1 MHQVTRIL
9 SGTYSLPWIN
19 TLLLHLFAKYLPKS
33 SNDCLKLSN
42 SQIPT
47 FSLYKT
53 SCFFAT
59 SRLGRF
65 FLIENWWCF
74 TYLYVNFYENQEK
87 ISVVSKNFV
96 LVAVESRFV
105 TMLHKF
111 TSSEYYELRSFWSF
125 LNVASWIVVECW
137 KPHVF

>member
-1 MHQVTRIL
+1 MNFLCSFKILKLNTCPTRDLLIFTKAKTCFFLLFSYLFFNIHQVTRIL

-65 FLIENWWCF
+65 FFNRKLMMFHLFVCKF
-74 TYLYVNFYENQEK
+74 LRK
-87 ISVVSKNFV
+87 SRKNFCC
-96 LVAVESRFV
+96 F
-105 TMLHKF
+105 
-111 TSSEYYELRSFWSF
+111 
-125 LNVASWIVVECW
+125 
-137 KPHVF
+137 